1 MMLHR
6 LILSLLLLLA
16 MPMARA
22 DMAIHLI
29 LSENGPAYQEVAET
43 FRKGIGARASVKTWA
58 LTELAPSQLKSLSR
72 SAVLLVPIGVKAAR
86 LVAENYSGFAHV
98 LCLMVPRA
106 VSGNLEWSS
115 VPGQNKSAAVFID
128 QPLARTLSLIEATFP
143 QARRVGLMISP
154 ENSVITKALG
164 QESMRRKLSF
174 NVEPVATPLEVAPAL
189 RRLLPDSDVL
199 LLVPDAMAINAG
211 NAQNV
216 LLTTY
221 RYRVPVVGFSQG
233 LAKAGAVA
241 SVYSSPT
248 QIGRQGTQM
257 ALRLIETGE
266 LPHAQHASEFSIAFN
281 PHVAR
286 SLGMSAPNEAEIR
299 QKLGAQDD

>member
-1 MMLHR
+1 MFRR
-6 LILSLLLLLA
+6 LILSLLLLLVL
-16 MPMARA
+16 PLARA
-22 DMAIHLI
+22 DLAVHLI

-43 FRKGIGARASVKTWA
+43 FCKGIGSHATVKTWA

-72 SAVLLVPIGVKAAR
+72 TMVLLVPVGVKAAR

-106 VSGNLEWSS
+106 VVGNLEWSS
-115 VPGQNKSAAVFID
+115 APGPGRNAAVFID
-128 QPLARTLSLIEATFP
+128 QPLARTLNLIEATFP

-154 ENSVITKALG
+154 ENSVIAKALA
-164 QESMRRKLSF
+164 QESSRRKF
-174 NVEPVATPLEVAPAL
+174 IYNVEQIATPLDVAPAL

-241 SVYSSPT
+241 SVYSSPV
-248 QIGRQGTQM
+248 QIGRQGIQM

-299 QKLGAQDD
+299 LKLGAQDD

>member
-1 MMLHR
+1 MLRR
-6 LILSLLLLLA
+6 LILLLLLLLA

-22 DMAIHLI
+22 DMAVHLI
-29 LSENGPAYQEVAET
+29 LSEDGTAYKEVAEA
-43 FRKGIGARASVKTWA
+43 FRKGMGTRASIKTWA
-58 LTELAPSQLKSLSR
+58 LNELAPGQLKSLSR
-72 SAVLLVPIGVKAAR
+72 TAVLLVPVGVKAAR
-86 LVAENYSGFAHV
+86 LVAENYSGIAYV
-98 LCLMVPRA
+98 MCLMVPRA
-106 VSGNLEWSS
+106 LSGNLEWSS
-115 VPGQNKSAAVFID
+115 VPTPNKSSAVFID

-143 QARRVGLMISP
+143 LARRVGLMVSP
-154 ENSVITKALG
+154 ENSVISKALA
-164 QESMRRKLSF
+164 QESIRRKLSY
-174 NVEPVATPLEVAPAL
+174 NVEQVATPLDVAPAL
-189 RRLLPDSDVL
+189 RRMLPESDVL

-241 SVYSSPT
+241 SVYSSPS
-248 QIGRQGTQM
+248 QIGRQGAQM

-281 PHVAR
+281 SHVAR
-286 SLGMSAPNEAEIR
+286 SLGMSAPNEVEIK
-299 QKLGAQDD
+299 QKLGAQDE